1 MRHISNGIATAIAVA
16 MLSGAADLAAGGATQ
31 LGASVTDDY
40 SPCADSGQNC
50 TNDILARASG
60 GGRHA

>member
-16 MLSGAADLAAGGATQ
+16 MLSGATQ